1 MAERAGLELAAL
13 ERGLAGGLAGGL
25 VGELAA
31 ELVVLALEPASEL
44 EPDAVAAAPS
54 SPGYNY
60 ASEREAYFAGNA
72 DCRGG
77 RWVGKNFVWERGG
90 SFGFDFD
97 FGSGSDFDFGS
108 GFGLDLDPAEPG

>member
-44 EPDAVAAAPS
+44 ELDAVAAAPS

-90 SFGFDFD
+90 SFGFDFGSD
-97 FGSGSDFDFGS
+97 FGSDFDFGS
-108 GFGLDLDPAEPG
+108 GFDLDPADPG

>member
-44 EPDAVAAAPS
+44 EPDAVAVAPS

-60 ASEREAYFAGNA
+60 ASEREEYSAGNV

-90 SFGFDFD
+90 NFGFG
-97 FGSGSDFDFGS
+97 FGSGSEFGSDFDFGS
-108 GFGLDLDPAEPG
+108 GFDLDPAEPG